1 MPRLLFAGLVFA
13 LTGASPYLGR
23 FMNAN
28 ERPRLLQGIAWVEAG
43 TSSIDGP
50 ATAHIA
56 AGIDVSRT
64 PAGNLVPNKPPG
76 ATVPAAVAYG
86 LVRNTEAPTLEMIT
100 HLARVFGG
108 MVPMV
113 VLLAFAWRRH
123 PDRGGAFAL
132 VALALATPC
141 LAYSRLLYGHML
153 AACCLWGGVMLLE
166 WARAQRRVGWAVA
179 GGLIAGAAVTVEYL
193 AAFAGLP
200 IGIWL
205 LLDARRR
212 RSWSVAVASV
222 LGASVP
228 IAALMLYQHA
238 LFGSPWLT
246 PYHFVVRE
254 GFAEIHGQGLLGL
267 TWPSTDSV
275 FEHLL
280 SPWGGLLYWAPLSV
294 LAVMA
299 MLRAVRRGEDE
310 PTERVGLAIVLLL
323 LMLNICL
330 AQTGG
335 WRVGPRYLI
344 VALPFLLPGFRRLH
358 EWLGRPGWGALVV
371 ALLGWSL
378 FANFFA
384 AGLFPFLVP
393 EGNPLRDFLLPLW
406 AEGFRPY
413 SLWGSWG
420 MGMAGFVTL
429 ILFVAVTRPESLAQ
443 RRNWLAG
450 LLGTALLLGLGLSLP
465 GAPGADDTLSAVQR
479 IWEPGGPRES
489 SAVSLTPSRAESAR

>member
-28 ERPRLLQGIAWVEAG
+28 ERPRLLQGIAWVEEG
-43 TSSIDGP
+43 TSSIDGR
-50 ATAHIA
+50 ATGHIVS
-56 AGIDVSRT
+56 GIDVSRT

-76 ATVPAAVAYG
+76 TTIPAAVAYG
-86 LVRNTEAPTLEMIT
+86 LVRNTEAPTLET
-100 HLARVFGG
+100 YTQLARVLGG

-123 PDRGGAFAL
+123 PGRAGAFAL
-132 VALALATPC
+132 VTLALATPC
-141 LAYSRLLYGHML
+141 LAYSRLLYGHAL
-153 AACCLWGGVMLLE
+153 AACCLWGGVMMLE
-166 WARAQRRVGWAVA
+166 RARAERRVGWAVA
-179 GGLIAGAAVTVEYL
+179 GGMIAAAAVTVEYL
-193 AAFAGLP
+193 AAFAGVP

-205 LLDARRR
+205 IAGARRR
-212 RSWSVAVASV
+212 GSWSVVAASV

-228 IAALMLYQHA
+228 IAGLMRYQHA

-294 LAVMA
+294 LAIAA
-299 MLRAVRRGEDE
+299 MFRAVRRGEDE

-323 LMLNICL
+323 LVLNVCL

-335 WRVGPRYLI
+335 WRVGPRYLV

-358 EWLGRPGWGALVV
+358 GWLGRPGWGALVV

-378 FANFFA
+378 FVNFFA
-384 AGLFPFLVP
+384 AGLFPHLVP

-406 AEGFRPY
+406 AEGLRPH

-420 MGMAGFVTL
+420 MGLTGTVTL
-429 ILFVAVTRPESLAQ
+429 ILFVAVTRPESLAE

-450 LLGTALLLGLGLSLP
+450 LVGTALLLGVGLALP
-465 GAPGADDTLSAVQR
+465 GAPGAGDTLSSVQR
-479 IWEPGGPRES
+479 IWEPGGPLES
-489 SAVSLTPSRAESAR
+489 RAVSLKPPAAE